1 MVVVDEESKKRKR
14 LYWRVCREEYKEEK
28 SGTIRYTYPV
38 ECKAITES
46 KEASNFYLKPC
57 SLGKDCER
65 YFYIVTDPEDDV
77 KSNAEVEPKHQA
89 SAAKAE
95 PEHGGVQNSCNSEPV
110 HEPQRYIQINPETN
124 QLEAVLV
131 VRTHKGHSAF
141 KLKNP
146 QNDKTYS
153 LSRSQWLPEASL
165 GSQPYIICR
174 DGKPLQ
180 SWSSTKSVC
189 FERKECRSGRKG
201 QGIKTKGKETI
212 KSQSSNNCG
221 IEGTIDVEYG
231 QSHNDGQDDKE
242 GKDSEYIITY
252 KACSLSKIPF
262 SDRLFILERGHKT

>member
-1 MVVVDEESKKRKR
+1 MVVVDEESKERKR
-14 LYWRVCREEYKEEK
+14 LYWRVCRKEYKEEK

-38 ECKAITES
+38 ECKAIEES
-46 KEASNFYLKPC
+46 KEASNFYLKPF
-57 SLGKDCER
+57 SQGKGSER

-77 KSNAEVEPKHQA
+77 KSNADVKPQA
-89 SAAKAE
+89 STAKAD
-95 PEHGGVQNSCNSEPV
+95 PEFGGIQASTRSEEV
-110 HEPQRYIQINPETN
+110 REPQRYIQINPETN

-131 VRTHKGHSAF
+131 VQTHKGHSAF

-189 FERKECRSGRKG
+189 FERKKCRSGKKG
-201 QGIKTKGKETI
+201 QGVKTKGKETV
-212 KSQSSNNCG
+212 KSQSSNNCD
-221 IEGTIDVEYG
+221 IEGAMDVEYG

-242 GKDSEYIITY
+242 GKDSQYTITY
-252 KACSLSKIPF
+252 KACPLSKIPF